1 MSRYTI
7 EVVKRVD
14 LEVAEQRAFLETRRI
29 GLGDHLLDDILR
41 VTRLIS
47 IG

>member
-1 MSRYTI
+1 VSRYTI

-14 LEVAEQRAFLETRRI
+14 LEVAEQRAFLETRRT
-29 GLGDHLLDDILR
+29 GLGDQLLDDILR